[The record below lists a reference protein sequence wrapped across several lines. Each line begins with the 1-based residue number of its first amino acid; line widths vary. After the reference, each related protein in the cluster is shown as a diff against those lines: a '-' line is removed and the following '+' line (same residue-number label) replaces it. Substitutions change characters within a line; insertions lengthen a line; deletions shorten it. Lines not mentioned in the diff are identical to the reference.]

1 MMRFGGLAQAM
12 NLIKLISSLSKHHSD
27 PSCPIIHG
35 NGIITL
41 RCMVPDRQHCDTGPQ
56 TLGYVSS
63 SMWPV
68 HFKHRLIMV
77 NGMVHICQSQ

>member
-35 NGIITL
+35 NGIITRDARGQTDSIVIRAL
-41 RCMVPDRQHCDTGPQ
+41 RPWAMSPLLCGLFILNTD
-56 TLGYVSS
+56 
-63 SMWPV
+63 
-68 HFKHRLIMV
+68 
-77 NGMVHICQSQ
+77 